1 MKDLASH
8 LARART
14 IAPQRARE
22 IPRPP
27 RLDSWRPDVE
37 APAPVEL
44 EPDVVLTGRKRSPPS
59 RVRSEKITF
68 YVSPDEKKSLLRFMK
83 RHRTKTISDAIRDIL
98 LDAFE
103 NDAPNEKTPPRG
115 GASR

>member
-1 MKDLASH
+1 
-8 LARART
+8 
-14 IAPQRARE
+14 
-22 IPRPP
+22 
-27 RLDSWRPDVE
+27 LDSWRPEE
-37 APAPVEL
+37 ATPSPVEP

-103 NDAPNEKTPPRG
+103 NDAPNEKTPPGG
-115 GASR
+115 GARRR

>member
-1 MKDLASH
+1 MKDLARH
-8 LARART
+8 LVRGRA

-37 APAPVEL
+37 APAPVEP